1 MSRLAPEDLIR
12 AYPEID
18 FLVAEGN
25 VSSNYMVSIHRAFYE
40 FAAAQ
45 VAGRSV
51 LDAGCGAGFGTE
63 ILSRQCPKAVGLD
76 TKPILLRYANENY
89 QRQGLEYVRMDAIK
103 LGFADRAFEAVIAD
117 ELLEHLPDHV
127 PFLDEAARVLQP
139 GGVFVCATVNGAHSF
154 GSLEDP
160 LNRNHFREFDVSS
173 FRAELGKWFD
183 NVELY
188 GQRIG
193 NQYQRYMKHPLA
205 RAIEWFLMTLKVKHR
220 IPAAFRARIRG
231 QITGVAATEA
241 AGEDFAVV
249 RENPETS
256 LYIVAVCRG
265 RGPR

>member
-1 MSRLAPEDLIR
+1 VSRLAPEDLIR

-25 VSSNYMVSIHRAFYE
+25 VSSDYMVAIHRAFYE
-40 FAAAQ
+40 FAAEQ

-63 ILSRQCPKAVGLD
+63 ILARRCPVAVGLD
-76 TKPILLRYANENY
+76 LKPVLLRYARENY
-89 QRQGLEYVRMDAIK
+89 ERPGLEFVQMDAIR
-103 LGFADRAFEAVIAD
+103 LAFADGAFEAVIAD

-127 PFLDEAARVLQP
+127 PFLDEAARVLRP

-160 LNRNHFREFDVSS
+160 LNRNHFREFDAPA
-173 FRAELGKWFD
+173 FRAELEKWFD
-183 NVELY
+183 DVELY

-193 NQYQRYMKHPLA
+193 KRYKRYMKHPIA
-205 RAIEWFLMTLKVKHR
+205 RAIEWFLVTLKIKHR
-220 IPAAFRARIRG
+220 IPAAFRSRVRG
-231 QITGVAATEA
+231 KITGVPSTEA

-249 RENPETS
+249 RESPESS
-256 LYIVAVCRG
+256 LYIVAVARG
-265 RGPR
+265 RGAR